1 MLFQTSLG
9 IDIGTDQVSL
19 VYLKKTFRDMT
30 LVDYDTR
37 PIEKEKS
44 AEEKLNTVKE
54 HVNGFIWKN
63 RIVSA
68 DIFLGIPR
76 ELSILRFV
84 DMPLSVKEGL
94 ASALNY
100 EMEKYV
106 PFSADE
112 IYFDFQ
118 IISEDKESNSLKVL
132 LVVVR
137 KDIIDPFIDL
147 VNQMGIEASGIEISS
162 TAICNCFS
170 PNLNIIGEN
179 NQYAVIYADH
189 GRVELNLLVD
199 GRLHYS
205 KSVIRPENRED
216 FYGLVLEELTLIKRN
231 IGTEEIPLNVL
242 FCDSGEN
249 GKIVNRFGEKEDI
262 DIRTPDFSDM
272 EIPSCS
278 LVPAYGL
285 ALKGVSHNL
294 SMDINLLPEKLRK
307 KPSKWG
313 HYTMLALSV
322 LIVLLAIAWG
332 GSEVVHQRLYLGR
345 LNREIKRLAPEVT
358 EFNRMQKRCE
368 ELETGINYLTSFRK
382 KSLTVLDVLR
392 ELSLRLPE
400 SAWIR
405 RLTFSEKDVN
415 IEGEAESASKLI
427 PALEASPLFCDVVF
441 LSTITKGRA
450 GKEYFRIG
458 FKID

>member
-9 IDIGTDQVSL
+9 IDIGADQVSL
-19 VYLKKTFRDMT
+19 VYLKRTFRDMT

-37 PIEKEKS
+37 PIGKEKS
-44 AEEKLNTVKE
+44 AEERLKIVKE

-76 ELSILRFV
+76 DLAILRFV

-112 IYFDFQ
+112 IYSDFQ
-118 IISEDKESNSLKVL
+118 IISEDKESNSLRVL

-170 PNLNIIGEN
+170 PNLNIGEN

-199 GRLHYS
+199 GRLRYS
-205 KSVIRPENRED
+205 KSMIRPENRED
-216 FYGLVLEELTLIKRN
+216 FYGLVLEELTLVKED
-231 IGTEEIPLNVL
+231 IGTE
-242 FCDSGEN
+242 D
-249 GKIVNRFGEKEDI
+249 
-262 DIRTPDFSDM
+262 
-272 EIPSCS
+272 IPS
-278 LVPAYGL
+278 A
-285 ALKGVSHNL
+285 
-294 SMDINLLPEKLRK
+294 
-307 KPSKWG
+307 
-313 HYTMLALSV
+313 
-322 LIVLLAIAWG
+322 
-332 GSEVVHQRLYLGR
+332 
-345 LNREIKRLAPEVT
+345 
-358 EFNRMQKRCE
+358 
-368 ELETGINYLTSFRK
+368 
-382 KSLTVLDVLR
+382 
-392 ELSLRLPE
+392 
-400 SAWIR
+400 
-405 RLTFSEKDVN
+405 TFSFMH
-415 IEGEAESASKLI
+415 IS
-427 PALEASPLFCDVVF
+427 
-441 LSTITKGRA
+441 
-450 GKEYFRIG
+450 
-458 FKID
+458 